1 MTDIIPQTTF
11 IYKLIDPETLEIR
24 YIGKANDP
32 ADRLKQHIAHSQNQS
47 KGTYVG
53 YWIASLYK
61 RDLQPLL
68 EIIEEVPFAIWEAR
82 ELYWIEWHLQHGHPL
97 TNTYFGGKGVGM
109 VPPAVRAKMAAAQTG
124 KKRSPAAIEKFIA
137 KKTGMKYKPWS
148 EETRRNVGN
157 SRRGRKYPPEFGAKV
172 AAAKKGKKRVAPMT
186 EEWRHN
192 LGNATRG
199 KKQSPEHIAKRTAP
213 RPSKKHSPEARAN
226 ISRAKKRA
234 NAMKRNPPDAPT
246 LF

>member
-47 KGTYVG
+47 KDTHAGH
-53 YWIASLYK
+53 WIASLCK
-61 RDLQPLL
+61 RDLKPLL
-68 EIIEEVPFAIWEAR
+68 EIIEEVPFAIWETR

-109 VPPAVRAKMAAAQTG
+109 VPPVVRAKMSKARKG
-124 KKRSPAAIEKFIA
+124 KSPTPAAIAKAADARRGFRHTPEAKEKIA
-137 KKTGMKYKPWS
+137 AARHGKTSYTPSPEVRAKISKAH
-148 EETRRNVGN
+148 
-157 SRRGRKYPPEFGAKV
+157 RGRKRGPLPENR
-172 AAAKKGKKRVAPMT
+172 KREVS
-186 EEWRHN
+186 EFF
-192 LGNATRG
+192 RG
-199 KKQSPEHIAKRTAP
+199 RKQSPEHIAKRTAP

-246 LF
+246 LFD